1 MPPSRCNH
9 APFSSSLPERVI
21 LGFEAFD
28 SPVFSLTE
36 ISLCD
41 QNAAILPA
49 RHALRQ
55 DRKAPAKLPPP
66 EDVIVLSSDSEQ
78 SRTQSESSASSVRSR
93 RKAINTLSSVLS
105 ARSKVRG
112 SVKRLL
118 ALVIPGRNFLLHK
131 KKTCGIGL
139 IVSI

>member
-1 MPPSRCNH
+1 MSVCM
-9 APFSSSLPERVI
+9 
-21 LGFEAFD
+21 
-28 SPVFSLTE
+28 
-36 ISLCD
+36 

-49 RHALRQ
+49 RHAPRQ

-66 EDVIVLSSDSEQ
+66 EDIIALSSDSEQ

-112 SVKRLL
+112 SVKRLC
-118 ALVIPGRNFLLHK
+118 LL
-131 KKTCGIGL
+131 
-139 IVSI
+139 